1 MDLKPILVVRR
12 VLLLMQMNLYHLCLS
27 IVSCCLDMNETVYE
41 EYILHHN
48 KSISKEEFYD

>member
-12 VLLLMQMNLYHLCLS
+12 VLLLMQMNLYHFCLS
-27 IVSCCLDMNETVYE
+27 IVSCSLDMNETVYE

-48 KSISKEEFYD
+48 KSISKEEFCD